1 NYQNDDYIEKKNLK
15 SCKVEDS
22 GVKKKAEDNGN
33 NLNNN
38 DHNQVKNLL
47 NKLRS
52 SEKMKHLVECFRKY
66 CNESNC
72 THEQW
77 NDKLESLL
85 EPEEDQMLKKLK
97 RLLFEMLP
105 IFFDAFSLLYD
116 NPLKNHNILE
126 EEYINIYI
134 YFVLKK
140 ALRNKAVQAST
151 YRKLVMRQEEC
162 AYRSDG
168 LAYITTEKQYIDY
181 VINGTKEM
189 SNFVQNA

>member
-1 NYQNDDYIEKKNLK
+1 MSSQYKISQIAGEKYFTSTPTSEWSYFGYLEANYQNDDYIEKKNLK

-33 NLNNN
+33 NLN
-38 DHNQVKNLL
+38 
-47 NKLRS
+47 
-52 SEKMKHLVECFRKY
+52 
-66 CNESNC
+66 C

-97 RLLFEMLP
+97 RLLFE
-105 IFFDAFSLLYD
+105 IFDAFSLLYD

-140 ALRNKAVQAST
+140 ALRRGNKAVQAST